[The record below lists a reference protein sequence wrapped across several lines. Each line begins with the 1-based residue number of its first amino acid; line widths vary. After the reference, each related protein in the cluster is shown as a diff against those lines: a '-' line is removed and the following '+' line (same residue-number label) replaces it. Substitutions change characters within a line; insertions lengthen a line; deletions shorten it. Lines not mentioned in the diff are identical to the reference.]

1 MLVEEKVV
9 APKNRIRILRD
20 EIANA
25 IAAGEVVERPV
36 SVVKELIENSIDAG
50 ATEIFIELKSGG
62 QKLISV
68 RDNGSG
74 MTQDDALLA
83 FERHATSKVETLKD
97 IQSISTL
104 GFRGEALPSIAAVGR
119 VEMTTRHEE
128 TLGGTLIRI
137 EGGVL
142 KKVAEVGAPVGT
154 TVSVKN
160 LFYNLPVRKK
170 FMKSVGTEMNHVVNI
185 ISTYVLTYP
194 QVSFRVMHNNR
205 EVINSSGLSSLSD
218 AIRFIHG
225 KEVAE
230 NLVPLDFSCILSTRD
245 SDLSFPLRVTGFV
258 TRPSVSR
265 PTSRNVTVFVNRRPV
280 NSRIVLAAM
289 KEGYHTILPPG
300 RFPVAVLD
308 MRVDP
313 LGIDVNFHPTKQEIK
328 FLDETGVFS
337 AVRSAV
343 AEALGSGAL
352 IMGLGE
358 ATVEVGSRGGEVPS
372 ELASGQNQSAEFEG
386 MKHEV
391 EDFQEFRGSESGDP
405 SPTPGVQADGGI
417 SSSDPGRDSDGS
429 GKRRADAAG
438 AADSARV
445 FSEGTHGG
453 PDANQGDSGGADP
466 RTARRVPENSGPM
479 QGKFDFSPPQGIH
492 ETGFDRHRRI
502 ADARPVGQLFN
513 TYIVAE
519 SNGEMLLFDQHI
531 VHERILYENLMNTYY
546 EADFAAQGLLFP
558 AIIELSKTD
567 QQILHKNMYVLSRLG
582 FTIEHF
588 GANNF
593 LVKTVPVVLGKIE
606 EKEVIFEILDSLMTT
621 LYVKKIEEI
630 KEGLII
636 KTACHGAVK
645 AGEGLDIETM
655 DRLLKALA
663 KTKNPYTCPH
673 GRPIV
678 VSMSESEIKKKFKR
692 S

>member
-50 ATEIFIELKSGG
+50 ASEIFIELKSGG

-68 RDNGSG
+68 RDNGTG

-97 IQSISTL
+97 IQNVSTL

-119 VEMTTRHEE
+119 IEMITRHEE
-128 TLGGTLIRI
+128 VLGGTLIRI
-137 EGGVL
+137 EGGIL

-154 TVSVKN
+154 VMSIKN

-170 FMKSVGTEMNHVVNI
+170 FMKSVGNEMNHIVNLV
-185 ISTYVLTYP
+185 STYVLTYP
-194 QVSFRVMHNNR
+194 RISFRIVHNNR
-205 EVINSSGLSSLSD
+205 EIINSSGLSTLAD

-225 KEVAE
+225 KEVAD
-230 NLVPLDFSCILSTRD
+230 NLVAIDFSCILSTRGA
-245 SDLSFPLRVTGFV
+245 DLSFPLRVTGYI

-265 PTSRNVTVFVNRRPV
+265 PTSRNVAIFVNRRPI

-289 KEGYHTILPPG
+289 KEGYHTILHPG

-328 FLDETGVFS
+328 FLDEPGVFS

-343 AEALGSGAL
+343 LKSLDSGAL
-352 IMGLGE
+352 IVGLDAWTDERNSMISEPTAMKTSDSEPPVRPEKEASDGE
-358 ATVEVGSRGGEVPS
+358 TGQPAAPGCQCPQ
-372 ELASGQNQSAEFEG
+372 SGQE
-386 MKHEV
+386 
-391 EDFQEFRGSESGDP
+391 
-405 SPTPGVQADGGI
+405 
-417 SSSDPGRDSDGS
+417 
-429 GKRRADAAG
+429 
-438 AADSARV
+438 
-445 FSEGTHGG
+445 
-453 PDANQGDSGGADP
+453 
-466 RTARRVPENSGPM
+466 PM
-479 QGKFDFSPPQGIH
+479 QGRFDFEPPPENGR
-492 ETGFDRHRRI
+492 ENGFDRHRRI
-502 ADARPVGQLFN
+502 ADAVPVGQLFN
-513 TYIVAE
+513 TFIVAE

-531 VHERILYENLMNTYY
+531 VHERILYENLMNTYFDV
-546 EADFAAQGLLFP
+546 DFVAQGLLFP

-567 QQILHKNMYVLSRLG
+567 QQILYKNMYILSRLG
-582 FTIEHF
+582 FTVEHF
-588 GANNF
+588 GGSNF

-630 KEGLII
+630 KESLII

-645 AGEGLDIETM
+645 AGESLDLDTM
-655 DRLLKALA
+655 GRLLKALA
-663 KTKNPYTCPH
+663 RTKNPYTCPH

-678 VSMSESEIKKKFKR
+678 VSMAESEIRKKFKR
-692 S
+692 P